1 MVEQASFT
9 ELFERARAEL
19 KSGRAAEAIRQ
30 SDELIAAYPERTQA
44 FMLKARAL
52 ASEERLDEALE
63 TLKSGLERHPSDLKL
78 LNMARN
84 VAFQSS
90 GFDAAHEFAE
100 RITKLAAHDLRNRA
114 FLVQYQSASKSFELA
129 RAGVEALVADF
140 PEEALPWVLATQVL
154 LAQRLREEAF
164 ATIKEALKHHP
175 DNPKLL
181 TLARHVASLQG
192 RAGDATEY
200 ASKLRG
206 LAPDDYGN
214 RAFLATVAGD
224 FEEILVCSEE
234 LISDAP
240 REPRGWMMKVDALV
254 GQHRISEA
262 LETVRGALDTVG
274 RSPRLLG
281 FARNV
286 AFRHGRYREALDY
299 ALELFKLAPN
309 DKKIELLVTRC
320 MMAAGEFEA
329 LGKLLRDAGPRV
341 FEQPLRKARRYFREY
356 ARLER
361 TTPAVAAAWR
371 AALDNVVEKPIV
383 SSGPGHQATMIQY
396 WSQGTPPDDV
406 QIVLSEWKDLL
417 LRERIGELELYDR
430 SSAAAWIDKH
440 APEFSDFFASAFH
453 YAMESDIF
461 RIAYASKRPCMYL
474 DTDGW
479 PLEHTA
485 EILKFALKSRKT
497 MLYFRAQRPWVANGF
512 FVSTP
517 ESLFFTELVAQTRQL
532 HLEDW
537 PKNRLTVGRT
547 FGPARYN
554 KVLIDLV
561 RRSRVCE
568 VSSVEDVPGCSRL
581 TLDGHEIYFSH
592 EASVAAVKPPFS
604 LNYTAT
610 GEYWKRLAGK

>member
-1 MVEQASFT
+1 
-9 ELFERARAEL
+9 
-19 KSGRAAEAIRQ
+19 
-30 SDELIAAYPERTQA
+30 
-44 FMLKARAL
+44 
-52 ASEERLDEALE
+52 
-63 TLKSGLERHPSDLKL
+63 
-78 LNMARN
+78 MARN
-84 VAFQSS
+84 FAFQKD
-90 GFDAAHEFAE
+90 GFGAAYEFAV
-100 RITKLAAHDLRNRA
+100 RITQLAPKDLRNRA
-114 FLVQYQSASKSFELA
+114 FLVQYHSASKSFELA
-129 RAGVEALVADF
+129 RAGAEALVADF
-140 PEEALPWVLATQVL
+140 PDEALPWVLKIQLL

-164 ATIKEALKHHP
+164 ATVKEALKSHP
-175 DNPKLL
+175 ENPKLL

-224 FEEILVCSEE
+224 FEEILLCSEE
-234 LISDAP
+234 LICDAP

-254 GQHRISEA
+254 GLHRISEA
-262 LETVRGALDTVG
+262 LETVREALDTAG

-299 ALELFKLAPN
+299 ALELRKLAPE

-320 MMAAGEFEA
+320 MMAAGEFDA
-329 LGKLLRDAGPRV
+329 LGKLLKDAGPRV

-356 ARLER
+356 TRLQR
-361 TTPAVAAAWR
+361 TAPAVAAAWR
-371 AALDNVVEKPIV
+371 AALDNVVERSVV
-383 SSGPGHQATMIQY
+383 SSGAVHQATMIQY
-396 WSQGTPPDDV
+396 WSQGTPPDDIQLV
-406 QIVLSEWKDLL
+406 FSEWKDLL
-417 LRERIGELELYDR
+417 QRDGIGELQLYDR
-430 SSAAAWIDKH
+430 SSAAAWIAEH
-440 APEFSDFFASAFH
+440 APEFSDFFAGAFH

-461 RIAYASKRPCMYL
+461 RIAFASKRPCIYL

-485 EILKFALKSRKT
+485 EILKFALNSQKC

-517 ESLFFTELVAQTRQL
+517 ESPFFVELVSQVRQL
-532 HLEDW
+532 RLEDW
-537 PKNRLTVGRT
+537 PRNRLTVGKT

-561 RRSRVCE
+561 HRSRARE
-568 VSSVEDVPGCSRL
+568 VSSVEEAPGCSRL
-581 TLDGHEIYFSH
+581 TLDGEDIYFSH